1 MTAVEVRE
9 QFVEF
14 SGDYLDRITLK
25 SKNLAEKIDL
35 EHITDYNK
43 EFFYIRNAYFY
54 IKFVWN

>member
-43 EFFYIRNAYFY
+43 EFFVSEMHTFISDLFG
-54 IKFVWN
+54 I

>member
-9 QFVEF
+9 QFVES
-14 SGDYLDRITLK
+14 SGDYMDRITLK

-43 EFFYIRNAYFY
+43 EFFVSEMHTFISDLFG
-54 IKFVWN
+54 I